1 MRKALSNGGEFLYM
15 AHNTYTK
22 VGIAALVLSFVSAIF
37 SVAVELPEGWPVTTA
52 FVVFAVLSGAALAVS
67 MLLLDKDDYSSS
79 LLFLLSGSAFLYAAS
94 YGDVPRLAL
103 NLLALLYFL
112 YVMTRLMRNDGAMTE
127 GDDEKE

>member
-1 MRKALSNGGEFLYM
+1 M

-22 VGIAALVLSFVSAIF
+22 VGVAALVLSFVSAIF
-37 SVAVELPEGWPVTTA
+37 SVIIELPEGWPVTTA
-52 FVVFAVLSGAALAVS
+52 FIIFAVLSGAALAVS
-67 MLLLDKDDYSSS
+67 MFLLDKDNYSSS

-94 YGDVPRLAL
+94 YGDIPRLAL

-112 YVMTRLMRNDGAMTE
+112 YVITRLMRNDGAMTE

>member
-1 MRKALSNGGEFLYM
+1 MM
-15 AHNTYTK
+15 HNTHAK
-22 VGIAALVLSFVSAIF
+22 VGITALVLSFVSAIF
-37 SVAVELPEGWPVTTA
+37 SVVVELPEGWPVAAA
-52 FVVFAVLSGAALAVS
+52 FVFFAVLSGAALAVS

-112 YVMTRLMRNDGAMTE
+112 YVVTRLMRNDGAIME
-127 GDDEKE
+127 GEDEEE